1 MSRDVWKH
9 AIKNAPVPE
18 RAQAAWEQLRTTA
31 AEGTLANA
39 DAEQARILSALW
51 SGSEWATEWLR
62 KHPEWLGA
70 LTPQHLA
77 HPRQLQGLRREV
89 EAWFA
94 PLMEAGNH
102 AQALAQLRQ
111 FKQREMRSESLA

>member
-70 LTPQHLA
+70 LTPQHQIGRA
-77 HPRQLQGLRREV
+77 SCRERGEISV
-89 EAWFA
+89 V
-94 PLMEAGNH
+94 AG
-102 AQALAQLRQ
+102 
-111 FKQREMRSESLA
+111 SLKKKR